1 MESSVNPEAAQAA
14 LASIDKSRAD
24 IADQL
29 VSPWWYHPVLGILTG
44 GVSAVAC
51 SGITWYVAAFLPI
64 GPIIAASILVVYVVG
79 MILLTKLY
87 YRRVG
92 VLSDAHAAGLRKRRN
107 LAVWMSVGLFLAGNY
122 AAITMN
128 FTNPWPPAIAAGVVV
143 AAFTVVWGRRFDKAM
158 QAALRESA

>member
-29 VSPWWYHPVLGILTG
+29 VSPWWYHPALGVLTG
-44 GVSAVAC
+44 GMTMVAC
-51 SGITWYVAAFLPI
+51 SGITWFVAAVVPLV
-64 GPIIAASILVVYVVG
+64 PIIVGSILAVYVVG
-79 MILLTKLY
+79 MILLSRFY

-107 LAVWMSVGLFLAGNY
+107 LAVWMSVGLFLVGNY
-122 AAITMN
+122 WAVTEIYN
-128 FTNPWPPAIAAGVVV
+128 NPWPRAIAVGVVV

>member
-14 LASIDKSRAD
+14 LASIDQSRSD

-44 GVSAVAC
+44 GLAMVAF
-51 SGITWYVAAFLPI
+51 SGITWYVLAYGRI

-79 MILLTKLY
+79 MILLARFY

-122 AAITMN
+122 WFTVIGYIYWPTAIVV
-128 FTNPWPPAIAAGVVV
+128 GVVV

-158 QAALRESA
+158 QAALRDSA